1 MNVKKMIGTWSGYD
15 PWQRLWPDIDEK
27 MGNRCRELQS
37 SNYGEFVK
45 KENKGMETKYSYSP
59 SSPSKERYLIPSIVK
74 VIYNPPATIILWED
88 ETKTVVKCCETDIY
102 DPEKGFAMAVIKK
115 LCGNESAPFHKLFKT
130 WVLESKDT
138 PKESIPPFNIIIDGI
153 DPAKQ
158 LKDMIN
164 RIFSVG
170 GSDGN

>member
-1 MNVKKMIGTWSGYD
+1 MNVDKMIGTWSDYD
-15 PWQRLWPDIDEK
+15 PWQRLWPGIDEK

-59 SSPSKERYLIPSIVK
+59 CKERYRIPSIVK

-102 DPEKGFAMAVIKK
+102 DSEKGFAMAVIKK
-115 LCGNESAPFHKLFKT
+115 LCGNESALFHKLFKT
-130 WVLESKDT
+130 WVLESKDA